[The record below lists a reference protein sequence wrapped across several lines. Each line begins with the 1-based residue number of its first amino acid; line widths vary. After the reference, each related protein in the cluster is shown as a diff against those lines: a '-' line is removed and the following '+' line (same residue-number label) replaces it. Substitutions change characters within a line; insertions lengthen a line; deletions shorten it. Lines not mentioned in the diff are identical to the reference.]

1 MAKKNKKT
9 KEVEVEKDYG
19 DSTNYN
25 VYHMSILEKVIYTL
39 LAAGVLF
46 GLGYVFYHNVIISS
60 IFALLAMKYPK
71 MKTKDIIRKRKR
83 QLSMQFKDML
93 YSLSS
98 AISSGSSIE
107 LALAIVKD
115 DMINQ
120 YGDGDV
126 FIVKELEAMVS
137 KVSLNMNIED
147 IFSDF
152 AERSGLEDVK
162 TFADIF
168 IVSKRTGGNLVQI
181 IRQTTDIIADKIEI
195 ETQMQTMISGKK
207 MESKIVTIMPIAL
220 TVFMTVSTDGFMD
233 PVFTTCSGR
242 AMATVA
248 LALILVATLWS
259 NAITNIEV

>member
-1 MAKKNKKT
+1 MAKKSKKT
-9 KEVEVEKDYG
+9 KEVEKDYG
-19 DSTNYN
+19 DAINYN
-25 VYHMSILEKVIYTL
+25 VYHMSVLEKVVYTL
-39 LAAGVLF
+39 FAAGVLF

-98 AISSGSSIE
+98 AVSSGSSIE
-107 LALAIVKD
+107 LALVTVKD

-120 YGDGDV
+120 YGDRDI
-126 FIVKELEAMVS
+126 FIVKELETMVS

-147 IFSDF
+147 IFLDF

-195 ETQMQTMISGKK
+195 ETQMETMISGKK

-233 PVFTTCSGR
+233 PVFTTWSGR

-248 LALILVATLWS
+248 LALILGATIWS